1 MMAPDAIMTENRA
14 FILRIVL
21 IWVLLESFAAAQ
33 VRGPEG
39 STVLWG
45 WIRGAT
51 YPLVWTAETAGE
63 LATDLVVGLRDT
75 EQLIA
80 ENQRLRIDFEDAQ
93 ARNLLLIED
102 AAVLREAVELSGL
115 VAGFE
120 ESSVVGRCAYRDFS
134 LGRMEVRIEQSSPV
148 PRDTPVMSAGGLVG
162 RVSHSSR
169 RSCWVEMVTH
179 PAAAVAVQTL
189 DAQVQGLVTGSGR
202 RELTVEYIPRTAEL
216 VRGDLLVT
224 SGADGIYPPGI
235 PVADVSRIRESDA
248 AFLEVYATPRVDL
261 NAIRV
266 VLLLPDWARKQARA
280 AP

>member
-1 MMAPDAIMTENRA
+1 MTENRA
-14 FILRIVL
+14 FALRIVL
-21 IWVLLESFAAAQ
+21 IWLLLESFAAAQ

-39 STVLWG
+39 STVLWA

-51 YPLVWTAETAGE
+51 YPLVWTAETAGK

-75 EQLIA
+75 QRLIA
-80 ENQRLRIDFEDAQ
+80 ENQRLRLAYEDAQ

-102 AAVLREAVELSGL
+102 REVLREAVELKGL

-120 ESSVVGRCAYRDFS
+120 ESSVVGRCAYRDLT
-134 LGRMEVRIEQSSPV
+134 LGRMEVRLEQPSPLL
-148 PRDTPVMSAGGLVG
+148 RDTPVMGAGGLVG
-162 RVSHSSR
+162 RVSHSGR
-169 RSCWVEMVTH
+169 RGCWVQTVTH

-189 DAQVQGLVTGSGR
+189 DAEVQGLVTGSGR
-202 RELTVEYIPRTAEL
+202 RELTVEYIQRTAEL

-266 VLLLPDWARKQARA
+266 VLLLPDWARNQAKA
-280 AP
+280 AQ